1 MSPQATPRPLPEP
14 SAVSRV
20 LSLTPPGL
28 GVAALVCPRTPP
40 PSATPCKSTVHPGAG
55 PSFPNVH
62 RLTSSPVQRL
72 LLALKH
78 PGGKALAWL
87 ARPACSGRRRPL
99 HLTHITLHFGPD
111 APATLALSVPQTPR
125 SSCCRLCE
133 AVPAAWN
140 TLPCNVSL
148 VHSYLPRFRPHLRHL
163 RGYCSEAPAT
173 NCVCVCV
180 RAHACLCVRVKPPF
194 PHTRPR
200 CCSP

>member
-1 MSPQATPRPLPEP
+1 MSPQATLRPLPEP

-20 LSLTPPGL
+20 LSLTPSGL
-28 GVAALVCPRTPP
+28 GVAALVCPRTLP

-78 PGGKALAWL
+78 PGGRALAWL
-87 ARPACSGRRRPL
+87 ARPACSGRRGPL

-111 APATLALSVPQTPR
+111 APATLALSFPQTPR
-125 SSCCRLCE
+125 SSCCRPCE
-133 AVPAAWN
+133 VVPAAWN

-148 VHSYLPRFRPHLRHL
+148 AHSCPPR
-163 RGYCSEAPAT
+163 PASGLISDT
-173 NCVCVCV
+173 
-180 RAHACLCVRVKPPF
+180 
-194 PHTRPR
+194 
-200 CCSP
+200 